1 MNFEIGLIWDAFLQ
15 RDATDLRK
23 FTIGRYDRVVDRFVV
38 FLNLGTEFLDDGDL
52 VADELLEAGLWVL
65 VLDDVP
71 FERCRNDGWGRVEF
85 PVGVSEGG
93 GAWEQGVCVVFLM
106 RAYNPKTRGSLKNGC
121 PNFRNPRN
129 SPAQKPSNVLE

>member
-52 VADELLEAGLWVL
+52 VTDELLEAGLRML

-71 FERCRNDGWGRVEF
+71 SGR
-85 PVGVSEGG
+85 
-93 GAWEQGVCVVFLM
+93 
-106 RAYNPKTRGSLKNGC
+106 
-121 PNFRNPRN
+121 
-129 SPAQKPSNVLE
+129 